1 MGASLIHRRNLLLFD
16 SFLTQ
21 LHDGIQQRGGQPAE
35 IPHGLEECRS
45 AKSGGSIQSWLWDV
59 PGFRRWRVTRLDAG
73 DSLQVLNSV
82 AYPDHSLDHPLMGVD
97 LLWFGARKK
106 LVAVLDFQPLTQE
119 SGYLERHFSGLKE
132 LHARFPDL
140 NGEETMRSFDPNQ
153 YFSPWL
159 LFCRVGAE
167 QAELSLPSAFTSFLE
182 TYWSMHDAAAGVSEL
197 SRAEVSRLQ
206 DAYDVYSAERDPA
219 HGLFT
224 SHFGK
229 DWSDRFLHEFLFPAS
244 QPS

>member
-1 MGASLIHRRNLLLFD
+1 MFD

-21 LHDGIQQRGGQPAE
+21 LHKGIESRGGTPMTV
-35 IPHGLEECRS
+35 PDGLETCQSQRS
-45 AKSGGSIQSWLWDV
+45 NGNIRSWLWQV

-73 DSLQVLNSV
+73 DNLQVLNSV
-82 AYPDHSLDHPLMGVD
+82 AYPDHSYDHPLMGVD
-97 LLWFGARKK
+97 LLWFGKRQK
-106 LVAVLDFQPLTQE
+106 LVAVLDFQPLVQDQD
-119 SGYLERHFSGLKE
+119 YLDRHFDGLKALNE
-132 LHARFPDL
+132 RFPDL

-159 LFCRVGAE
+159 LFCRGGAE
-167 QAELSLPSAFTSFLE
+167 QAEDSLPQAFDAFLSA
-182 TYWSMHDAAAGVSEL
+182 YWAMHESAEGSSKL
-197 SRAEVSRLQ
+197 SSQDVERLQ
-206 DAYDVYSAERDPA
+206 NAYDVYSAERDPA

-244 QPS
+244 QQTV

>member
-1 MGASLIHRRNLLLFD
+1 MFD
-16 SFLTQ
+16 SFLSE
-21 LHDGIQQRGGQPAE
+21 LHSGIKDRGGVPEVVPQ
-35 IPHGLEECRS
+35 GLDHCHS
-45 AKSGGSIQSWLWDV
+45 NKSGGQITSWLWSV

-82 AYPDHSLDHPLMGVD
+82 AYPDHSFDHPLMGVD
-97 LLWFGARKK
+97 LLWFGARQK
-106 LVAVLDFQPLTQE
+106 LVAVLDFQPLVQDPD
-119 SGYLERHFSGLKE
+119 YLERHFTGLRA
-132 LHARFPDL
+132 LHDQFPDL

-159 LFCRVGAE
+159 LFCRGGAD
-167 QAELSLPSAFTSFLE
+167 QATGSLPKAFTAFIE
-182 TYWSMHDAAAGVSEL
+182 AYWSMHDRAGETSALPATDVK
-197 SRAEVSRLQ
+197 RLQ
-206 DAYDVYSAERDPA
+206 EAYDVYSAERDPA

-244 QPS
+244 QPE

>member
-1 MGASLIHRRNLLLFD
+1 MFD
-16 SFLTQ
+16 SFLNK
-21 LHDGIQQRGGQPAE
+21 LHQGIHQRGGQPAAV
-35 IPHGLEECRS
+35 PKGLEHCHS
-45 AKSGGSIQSWLWDV
+45 SKSGGSIDSWLWSV

-73 DSLQVLNSV
+73 ESLQVLNSV
-82 AYPDHSLDHPLMGVD
+82 AYPDHELDHPLMGVD
-97 LLWFGARKK
+97 LLWFGARQK
-106 LVAVLDFQPLTQE
+106 LVAVLDFQPLIQDQE
-119 SGYLERHFSGLKE
+119 YLDRHFRGLKA
-132 LHARFPDL
+132 LHERFPEL

-159 LFCRVGAE
+159 LFCRGGAQE
-167 QAELSLPSAFTSFLE
+167 AEGSLPAAFDAFL
-182 TYWSMHDAAAGVSEL
+182 TAYWAMHDQAVDVEADGTSTSTL
-197 SRAEVSRLQ
+197 SITDVERLQ

-244 QPS
+244 QPT

>member
-1 MGASLIHRRNLLLFD
+1 MFD
-16 SFLTQ
+16 SFLDQ
-21 LHDGIQQRGGQPAE
+21 LHDGIRSRGGQPVA
-35 IPHGLEECRS
+35 IPDGLDHCES
-45 AKSGGSIQSWLWDV
+45 AKSGGVIRSWLWSV

-82 AYPDHSLDHPLMGVD
+82 AYPDHSFDHPLMGVD
-97 LLWFGARKK
+97 LLWFGARQK
-106 LVAVLDFQPLTQE
+106 LVAVLDFQPLVQDPK
-119 SGYLERHFSGLKE
+119 YLERHFKGLRG
-132 LHARFPDL
+132 LHDQFPDL

-159 LFCRVGAE
+159 LFCRGGAD
-167 QAELSLPSAFTSFLE
+167 QATGSLPQAFKAFLE
-182 TYWSMHDAAAGVSEL
+182 AYWSMHDQAAEATELPESEVKL
-197 SRAEVSRLQ
+197 LQ
-206 DAYDVYSAERDPA
+206 EAYDVYSAERDPA

-244 QPS
+244 QPE